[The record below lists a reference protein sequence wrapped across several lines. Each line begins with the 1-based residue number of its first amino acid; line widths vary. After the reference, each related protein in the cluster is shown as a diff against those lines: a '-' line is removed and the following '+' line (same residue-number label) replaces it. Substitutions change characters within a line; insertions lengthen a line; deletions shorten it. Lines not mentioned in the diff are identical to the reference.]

1 MREVRRDPLTG
12 RWVVLSTERVPAELL
27 PPPILR
33 QSAAECPF
41 CPGNERA
48 TEPEI
53 ARIARD
59 GRWVARA
66 FPNRR
71 PALVIE
77 EELHHRGYG
86 PYDRITGTGAHEV
99 VVECREHDVPLWE
112 LPATQMA
119 DALELA
125 RVRLIDLRRDPRFR
139 ALWWFRNH
147 GAPAGASIDHPH
159 AQILATPH
167 VPSVLEQMVER
178 SRRHHRERSRELLQD
193 VLDFEREV
201 GRRLVWEGGRVVAF
215 CAWAPASP
223 FEVWFV
229 PVEPAASFT
238 ESDERLVDELAV
250 GMRLV
255 LRQMAR
261 ALGGPAHNAWL
272 YDAPHGVPAPGFRWH
287 LRLAPRLVRGA
298 GYEVASGDAVHW
310 VFPEEAAAALRG

>member
-1 MREVRRDPLTG
+1 MREIRRDPLSG
-12 RWVVLSTERVPAELL
+12 RWVTLSTERVPAELL
-27 PPPILR
+27 PPPSPR
-33 QSAAECPF
+33 QPAAECPF
-41 CPGNERA
+41 CPGHEQA

-53 ARIARD
+53 ARIGRD

-77 EELHHRGYG
+77 EELHHRGAG

-99 VVECREHDVPLWE
+99 IVECRDHDVPLWDQ
-112 LPATQMA
+112 PATQLR

-125 RVRLIDLRRDPRFR
+125 RCRLDDLRKDPRFR
-139 ALWWFRNH
+139 SIWWFRNH
-147 GAPAGASIDHPH
+147 GAPAGASVDHPH

-167 VPSVLEQMVER
+167 VPSVLERMVRR
-178 SRRHHRERSRELLQD
+178 SRRFQRERGRELLQD
-193 VLDFEREV
+193 VLDYERES
-201 GRRLVWEGGRVVAF
+201 GRRLVWEGERIVAF
-215 CAWAPASP
+215 CAWAPMSP

-229 PVEPAASFT
+229 PAAPSASFVG
-238 ESDERLVDELAV
+238 SDDRLVEELAV
-250 GMRLV
+250 GMRFV

-261 ALGGPAHNAWL
+261 VLRGPAHNAWL
-272 YDAPHGVPAPGFRWH
+272 YDAPQGVPAPGFRWH
-287 LRLAPRLVRGA
+287 MRLAPKIVRGA